1 MKIRYNL
8 DSQQFT
14 RKPDAKKD
22 APKIRVRL
30 CAADH
35 IVETDP
41 AELLDAIEK
50 GQTFTPAEM
59 TGTKGST
66 WQSQQIVCV
75 DIDNENSAQQRIERP
90 LFPDSALSLMSEHKI
105 IPYCMYYSF
114 SHKEDHPKYR
124 IMVILSEPI
133 RDAAEAKDLTERLTA
148 IFNKNTPECADEK
161 TKDNARLFYGSRSGA
176 VFYKSG
182 TVTPLDTLRSLP
194 PIRENKDPNPP
205 EKTTGLDWN
214 SELPAEWSQ
223 YNTFDLRDPLSYIP
237 ADDYDIWVKC
247 GMALK
252 TEGYSLEDWKA
263 WSRTSSKYNEGDC
276 EKKWNSFS
284 AETARPITGAYIT
297 GLAKDYGYISPKERA
312 ALQRTSQVK
321 QEKVTSSDKTMKP
334 ENTSKQ
340 DVSSKPEEG
349 KTDPVSQEPQ
359 LTSRTDFDDFLAE
372 IMTDRF
378 EPISTGIDQLDKAL
392 SGGLE
397 RKTLVTLAAAPGA
410 GKTAIAQYLLE
421 NMAEKGHNVVYVNLE
436 MDRSQLLSRSIARLS
451 HERSLSDQRAVP
463 MTRNHLPQSVFADIS
478 AIDVRRGYK
487 WTDDQ
492 KAIVEKTAA
501 YYREHIA
508 PHFQYVTTNP
518 ENRGS
523 IDNTLSSILRKLE
536 AITAELIRNGENAPL
551 VCIDY
556 LQFVEYD
563 LLGEKER
570 KPDNAEAI
578 KQTLKAFKQFAMKYN
593 TVVILITA
601 NNRASNS
608 EGRASMDSARDTS
621 NIEYS
626 GDVMLSLVYT
636 AVEDRWTHRT
646 GKTDRNGND
655 TYAVIDNDYINHVI
669 DWTLSEN
676 KSYPDIAK
684 RMSLKVVKGRGIQ
697 SRGVA
702 KFKYDGRYF
711 YFEPDTDSV
720 PDMYRRDQGEDIG

>member
-1 MKIRYNL
+1 MNDDFKERLQNRLEDYVNLITRPSKGKLFFVCPLCGSGDSGRIGSDGAFHVKGNRWKCFSCQESGDIFNLIERVEGIKDFPEQLQFAADRLGEWVPDQADSKSKMDPVKKSPKEISSESMKKYDKYAADLRENQNVMQYLTERGFSDETISRFKLGYAASINRLVIPYPGIEYSTARRLNENEKEKYLYPTGKAVPLFIIKEGDEDTFYITEGQLDAISLYQAGARNIIAIGGGSADLIIGYVREHNMRGAVIVADRDAEENRGNDGLTPGERTAKKLKENL
-8 DSQQFT
+8 DKFDIPSVTLF
-14 RKPDAKKD
+14 PPEGHKD
-22 APKIRVRL
+22 SNDMLK
-30 CAADH
+30 ADQESLTEL
-35 IVETDP
+35 ITLGRF
-41 AELLDAIEK
+41 ELLDEI
-50 GQTFTPAEM
+50 
-59 TGTKGST
+59 
-66 WQSQQIVCV
+66 
-75 DIDNENSAQQRIERP
+75 
-90 LFPDSALSLMSEHKI
+90 
-105 IPYCMYYSF
+105 
-114 SHKEDHPKYR
+114 
-124 IMVILSEPI
+124 
-133 RDAAEAKDLTERLTA
+133 AKH
-148 IFNKNTPECADEK
+148 
-161 TKDNARLFYGSRSGA
+161 
-176 VFYKSG
+176 
-182 TVTPLDTLRSLP
+182 
-194 PIRENKDPNPP
+194 
-205 EKTTGLDWN
+205 
-214 SELPAEWSQ
+214 
-223 YNTFDLRDPLSYIP
+223 RDP
-237 ADDYDIWVKC
+237 
-247 GMALK
+247 
-252 TEGYSLEDWKA
+252 
-263 WSRTSSKYNEGDC
+263 
-276 EKKWNSFS
+276 
-284 AETARPITGAYIT
+284 
-297 GLAKDYGYISPKERA
+297 
-312 ALQRTSQVK
+312 TSQ
-321 QEKVTSSDKTMKP
+321 ES
-334 ENTSKQ
+334 
-340 DVSSKPEEG
+340 
-349 KTDPVSQEPQ
+349 
-359 LTSRTDFDDFLAE
+359 FDEFLRE
-372 IMTDRF
+372 IQSDRF

-410 GKTAIAQYLLE
+410 GKTAIAQYFLE

-451 HERSLSDQRAVP
+451 HERSLTDQRAVP
-463 MTRNHLPQSVFADIS
+463 NTRNHLPQSVFADII

-518 ENRGS
+518 ENRGN
-523 IDNTLSSILRKLE
+523 IDNSLSSILRKLE

-636 AVEDRWTHRT
+636 AVEERWTHKT

>member
-1 MKIRYNL
+1 MTEELKERLQNRLEDYVNMITSPSKGKHFYVCPLCSSGDSGRRGSDGAFHVKENRWKCFSCGESGDIFNL
-8 DSQQFT
+8 IESMEGITDFPEQIKF
-14 RKPDAKKD
+14 
-22 APKIRVRL
+22 
-30 CAADH
+30 AADRLGEW
-35 IVETDP
+35 VPDQVDSKPKMDPVKKSNETKSVS
-41 AELLDAIEK
+41 AEQWKPFEENLQKSPEGMNYLKGRGFSDETISHFHLGYSDRQKRIIIPYPGTDFGTARAIDVTAEKKYLYPTGKALPLFIIKESDADFYYITEGQLDAISLYQA
-50 GQTFTPAEM
+50 GARNIIAIGGGSADLI
-59 TGTKGST
+59 TGYVKENNMRGAV
-66 WQSQQIVCV
+66 IVA
-75 DIDNENSAQQRIERP
+75 D
-90 LFPDSALSLMSEHKI
+90 
-105 IPYCMYYSF
+105 
-114 SHKEDHPKYR
+114 
-124 IMVILSEPI
+124 
-133 RDAAEAKDLTERLTA
+133 RDAEEKRGGNDNLTPGERTAKKISENLSKFDIVSITVFPEDGHKDSNDMLKADPESLAELIKLSYFELLEEVERL
-148 IFNKNTPECADEK
+148 
-161 TKDNARLFYGSRSGA
+161 
-176 VFYKSG
+176 
-182 TVTPLDTLRSLP
+182 
-194 PIRENKDPNPP
+194 REP
-205 EKTTGLDWN
+205 
-214 SELPAEWSQ
+214 
-223 YNTFDLRDPLSYIP
+223 
-237 ADDYDIWVKC
+237 
-247 GMALK
+247 
-252 TEGYSLEDWKA
+252 
-263 WSRTSSKYNEGDC
+263 
-276 EKKWNSFS
+276 
-284 AETARPITGAYIT
+284 
-297 GLAKDYGYISPKERA
+297 
-312 ALQRTSQVK
+312 TSQ
-321 QEKVTSSDKTMKP
+321 ES
-334 ENTSKQ
+334 
-340 DVSSKPEEG
+340 
-349 KTDPVSQEPQ
+349 
-359 LTSRTDFDDFLAE
+359 FDDFLAE
-372 IMTDRF
+372 VMTDRF

-451 HERSLSDQRAVP
+451 HERSLTDQRAVP
-463 MTRNHLPQSVFADIS
+463 MTRNHLPQSVFADIT

-536 AITAELIRNGENAPL
+536 AITAELIRNGQNAPL

-636 AVEDRWTHRT
+636 AVEERWTHRT

>member
-1 MKIRYNL
+1 MNDDFKERLQNRLEDYVNL
-8 DSQQFT
+8 ITSPSKGNHFYVCPLCSSGDSGRRGSDGAFHVKENRWKCFSCGESGDIFNLIESMEGITDFPEQIKFAADRLGEWVPDQVDSKSKMDPVKKSNET
-14 RKPDAKKD
+14 KSVSAEQWKPFEENLQKSPEGMNYLKERGFSDETISRFHLGYDKD
-22 APKIRVRL
+22 AQRVVIPYPGLDFATGRAIDEKAEKKYL
-30 CAADH
+30 YPTGKALPLFTIKESDADFYY
-35 IVETDP
+35 ITEGQ
-41 AELLDAIEK
+41 LDAISLYQAGARNIIAIGGGSADLITGYVREHNMRGAVIVADSDPEEK
-50 GQTFTPAEM
+50 RGKDGLTPGERIAKNISENLSKFDIVSITVFPEDGHKDSNDMLRADPESLAELI
-59 TGTKGST
+59 K
-66 WQSQQIVCV
+66 
-75 DIDNENSAQQRIERP
+75 
-90 LFPDSALSLMSEHKI
+90 LSYFELLE
-105 IPYCMYYSF
+105 
-114 SHKEDHPKYR
+114 
-124 IMVILSEPI
+124 
-133 RDAAEAKDLTERLTA
+133 EAERL
-148 IFNKNTPECADEK
+148 
-161 TKDNARLFYGSRSGA
+161 
-176 VFYKSG
+176 
-182 TVTPLDTLRSLP
+182 
-194 PIRENKDPNPP
+194 REP
-205 EKTTGLDWN
+205 
-214 SELPAEWSQ
+214 
-223 YNTFDLRDPLSYIP
+223 
-237 ADDYDIWVKC
+237 
-247 GMALK
+247 
-252 TEGYSLEDWKA
+252 
-263 WSRTSSKYNEGDC
+263 
-276 EKKWNSFS
+276 
-284 AETARPITGAYIT
+284 
-297 GLAKDYGYISPKERA
+297 
-312 ALQRTSQVK
+312 TSQ
-321 QEKVTSSDKTMKP
+321 ES
-334 ENTSKQ
+334 
-340 DVSSKPEEG
+340 
-349 KTDPVSQEPQ
+349 
-359 LTSRTDFDDFLAE
+359 FDDFLAE
-372 IMTDRF
+372 VMTDRF

-451 HERSLSDQRAVP
+451 HERSLTDQRAVP
-463 MTRNHLPQSVFADIS
+463 NTRNHLPQSVFADIF

-487 WTDDQ
+487 WTDEQ

-536 AITAELIRNGENAPL
+536 AITAELIRNGQNAPL

-636 AVEDRWTHRT
+636 AVEERWTHRT

-720 PDMYRRDQGEDIG
+720 PDMYRRDQGEDVG

>member
-1 MKIRYNL
+1 MNDDFKERLQNRLEDYVNL
-8 DSQQFT
+8 ITSPSKGNHFYVCPLCSSGDSGRRGSDGAFHVKENRWKCFSCGESGDIFNLIESMEGITDFPEQIKFAADRLGEWVPDQVDSKSKMDPVKKSNET
-14 RKPDAKKD
+14 KSVSAEQWKPFEENLQKSPEGMNYLKERGFSDETISRFHLGYDKD
-22 APKIRVRL
+22 AQRVVIPYPGLDFATGRAIDEKAEKKYL
-30 CAADH
+30 YPTGKALPLFTIKESDADFYY
-35 IVETDP
+35 ITEGQ
-41 AELLDAIEK
+41 LDAISLYQAGARNIIAIGGGSADLITGYVREHNMRGAVIVADSDPEEK
-50 GQTFTPAEM
+50 RGKDGLTPGERIAKNISENLSKFDIVSITVFPEDGHKDSNDMLRADPESLAELI
-59 TGTKGST
+59 K
-66 WQSQQIVCV
+66 
-75 DIDNENSAQQRIERP
+75 
-90 LFPDSALSLMSEHKI
+90 LSYFELLE
-105 IPYCMYYSF
+105 
-114 SHKEDHPKYR
+114 
-124 IMVILSEPI
+124 
-133 RDAAEAKDLTERLTA
+133 EAERL
-148 IFNKNTPECADEK
+148 
-161 TKDNARLFYGSRSGA
+161 
-176 VFYKSG
+176 
-182 TVTPLDTLRSLP
+182 
-194 PIRENKDPNPP
+194 REP
-205 EKTTGLDWN
+205 
-214 SELPAEWSQ
+214 
-223 YNTFDLRDPLSYIP
+223 
-237 ADDYDIWVKC
+237 
-247 GMALK
+247 
-252 TEGYSLEDWKA
+252 
-263 WSRTSSKYNEGDC
+263 
-276 EKKWNSFS
+276 
-284 AETARPITGAYIT
+284 
-297 GLAKDYGYISPKERA
+297 
-312 ALQRTSQVK
+312 TSQ
-321 QEKVTSSDKTMKP
+321 ES
-334 ENTSKQ
+334 
-340 DVSSKPEEG
+340 
-349 KTDPVSQEPQ
+349 
-359 LTSRTDFDDFLAE
+359 FDDFLAE
-372 IMTDRF
+372 VMTDRF

-451 HERSLSDQRAVP
+451 HERSLTDQRAVP
-463 MTRNHLPQSVFADIS
+463 NTRNHLPQSVFADIS

-492 KAIVEKTAA
+492 KTIVEKTAA

-536 AITAELIRNGENAPL
+536 AITAELIRNGQNAPL

-636 AVEDRWTHRT
+636 AVEERWTHRT

-720 PDMYRRDQGEDIG
+720 PDMYRRDQGEDVG